1 MARPYNRFK
10 MPPRV
15 RAILLLTVVA
25 AAIVFAYVQDRV
37 TASGAREYVMRERDA
52 IERGGSDVTIDQ
64 VMEPVVD
71 RSVRQGLT
79 WGTMVLVAGLA
90 AAAFVGTRRK

>member
-10 MPPRV
+10 VPPRV
-15 RAILLLTVVA
+15 RVIMLVTVIA
-25 AAIVFAYVQDRV
+25 APIVFAYVQDRV
-37 TASGAREYVMRERDA
+37 TASGAREYVMRQRDA

-64 VMEPVVD
+64 VMEPAVD

-79 WGTMVLVAGLA
+79 WGTMVVVAGLA
-90 AAAFVGTRRK
+90 AAAFVGARRR

>member
-1 MARPYNRFK
+1 MARPYNRLK
-10 MPPRV
+10 VPPRV
-15 RAILLLTVVA
+15 RVIVLLTVAA

-37 TASGAREYVMRERDA
+37 TASGARDYVTRQRDA

-64 VMEPVVD
+64 VMEPAVD

-90 AAAFVGTRRK
+90 AAAFAGTRRR

>member
-1 MARPYNRFK
+1 

-15 RAILLLTVVA
+15 RVILLLTVVA
-25 AAIVFAYVQDRV
+25 ATVVFAYVQDRV

-64 VMEPVVD
+64 VMEPAVD
-71 RSVRQGLT
+71 RSVRRGLT
-79 WGTMVLVAGLA
+79 WGTMVLAAGLA
-90 AAAFVGTRRK
+90 AAAFVGMRRR

>member
-1 MARPYNRFK
+1 

-15 RAILLLTVVA
+15 RVIVLLTVAA

-37 TASGAREYVMRERDA
+37 TASGAREYVMRQGEA
-52 IERGGSDVTIDQ
+52 IERRGSSVTIDE
-64 VMEPVVD
+64 VMDPAVD
-71 RSVRQGLT
+71 RSVWQGLK

-90 AAAFVGTRRK
+90 AAAFVGTRRT

>member
-1 MARPYNRFK
+1 M
-10 MPPRV
+10 PRV
-15 RAILLLTVVA
+15 RVIVLMTALA

-37 TASGAREYVMRERDA
+37 TASGAREYVMRQRLA
-52 IERGGSDVTIDQ
+52 IERGSSDITIDQ
-64 VMEPVVD
+64 VMEPAVD

-90 AAAFVGTRRK
+90 GAAFVGTRRR